1 MKKTKIEESISG
13 FIDRQCKVGD
23 IILLNKIVCL
33 KISAFSIITEY
44 GQVVELYNYI
54 DGDKIANISDKIKN
68 AYKVER
74 KTHESIVD
82 IINNPALWDM

>member
-13 FIDRQCKVGD
+13 FIDRQCAVGD
-23 IILLNKIVCL
+23 IILLNKIVCM

-44 GQVVELYNYI
+44 GQVVELYNYV
-54 DGDKIANISDKIKN
+54 DGEKIANVSDKIQN

-74 KTHESIVD
+74 EPHESIVN
-82 IINNPALWDM
+82 IINNPALWS